1 MFAPANSSLIQR
13 VLDDFESLAV
23 RRAKTISNS
32 EVSMRTKTLVVLLAF
47 LTVIALSVTVSF
59 SFGQAK
65 SEESNIQVEIQRL
78 TQDWYTAFSKGD
90 GAAMDQME
98 APNLVLI
105 NPSGTGDIWHKD
117 GPRAGK
123 EKPKAAVYTV
133 GQSEVRQF
141 GNTAILTGSFTS
153 TSKNG
158 GRSDEL
164 NETVVWIRMNN
175 KWLVASAQW
184 TAR

>member
-1 MFAPANSSLIQR
+1 
-13 VLDDFESLAV
+13 
-23 RRAKTISNS
+23 
-32 EVSMRTKTLVVLLAF
+32 MRTNTLVVLLAI
-47 LTVIALSVTVSF
+47 LTVIALSVTVSL

-65 SEESNIQVEIQRL
+65 SEKSDIQVEIQRL

-98 APNLVLI
+98 APNLILV

-153 TSKNG
+153 ASKNG
-158 GRSDEL
+158 DRSDAL

-184 TAR
+184 TGAR

>member
-1 MFAPANSSLIQR
+1 
-13 VLDDFESLAV
+13 
-23 RRAKTISNS
+23 
-32 EVSMRTKTLVVLLAF
+32 MRTKTLVVLLAY
-47 LTVIALSVTVSF
+47 LTVIALSATVSF
-59 SFGQAK
+59 SFGQGK
-65 SEESNIQVEIQRL
+65 SEGNNIQVEIQRL
-78 TQDWYTAFSKGD
+78 TQDWYTAFRKGD

-98 APNLVLI
+98 VPNLVLI

-123 EKPKAAVYTV
+123 EKPKTAVYTL
-133 GQSEVRQF
+133 GQSEVREF

-158 GRSDEL
+158 DRSDEL
-164 NETVVWIRMNN
+164 NETVVWIRMND

-184 TAR
+184 TDAR

>member
-1 MFAPANSSLIQR
+1 
-13 VLDDFESLAV
+13 
-23 RRAKTISNS
+23 
-32 EVSMRTKTLVVLLAF
+32 MRTKTLVVLLDF
-47 LTVIALSVTVSF
+47 LTVIALSVSF

-98 APNLVLI
+98 VPNLVLI

-133 GQSEVRQF
+133 GQSEVRRF
-141 GNTAILTGSFTS
+141 GNAAILTGSFTS

-175 KWLVASAQW
+175 KWLVTSAQW
-184 TAR
+184 TGAR

>member
-1 MFAPANSSLIQR
+1 
-13 VLDDFESLAV
+13 
-23 RRAKTISNS
+23 
-32 EVSMRTKTLVVLLAF
+32 MRTKTLVVLLAF
-47 LTVIALSVTVSF
+47 LTVVALSVTLSF

-65 SEESNIQVEIQRL
+65 SEGSNIQVEIQRL

-105 NPSGTGDIWHKD
+105 NPSGAGDIWHKD

-123 EKPKAAVYTV
+123 EKPRAAVYTV

-153 TSKNG
+153 ASKNG

-164 NETVVWIRMNN
+164 NETVVWIRVSD

-184 TAR
+184 TEAR

>member
-1 MFAPANSSLIQR
+1 M
-13 VLDDFESLAV
+13 
-23 RRAKTISNS
+23 K
-32 EVSMRTKTLVVLLAF
+32 TKTLGILLVIV
-47 LTVIALSVTVSF
+47 TVIALSVTVSL

-78 TQDWYTAFSKGD
+78 TQDWYTAFSQGD

-98 APNLVLI
+98 VPNLVLI
-105 NPSGTGDIWHKD
+105 NPGWTSGVWHKD

-123 EKPKAAVYTV
+123 LKPMPAVYTV
-133 GQSEVRQF
+133 GPSEVRQF
-141 GNTAILTGSFTS
+141 GNTAVLTGSFKS

-158 GRSDEL
+158 ERSDEL
-164 NETVVWIRMNN
+164 NETVVWIRVND

-184 TAR
+184 TEMAP